1 MLVLGGVGG
10 KWGKC
15 GGKWGKCGCFF
26 ISNPY
31 FRDFFGEKW
40 GFFRYTLLH

>member
-1 MLVLGGVGG
+1 MLVLGGVGES
-10 KWGKC
+10 
-15 GGKWGKCGCFF
+15 GGNVGESGCFF